1 MDEMTTDDMSLLR
14 KYARTNSEEAF
25 AALVSR
31 HVNLV
36 YSVALRQV
44 RDPHLAEEIAQATF
58 IILARKAALL
68 NDRTILSG
76 WLCRT
81 ARYVCADA
89 VKIQRRRQHRE
100 QEAYLQSK
108 SIEPESDAWIEIAPL
123 LESAL
128 GGLSEKDHDAIVL
141 RFFEGKSMREIG
153 AALGANEQ
161 TAKKRVQRAVKKLQK
176 FFLKRGVTST
186 TAVIAA
192 LLTAHSVQAAPAAL
206 AKSITAVAV
215 TKGVTA
221 GSSTLTLIKTAL
233 KLMAWT
239 KAKTA
244 IIVGAGV
251 LLAAGTTTLTVRE
264 IKAHKAASPATY
276 DWQVPQFNGQVFAE
290 IMKNTS
296 PLVRIV
302 PSKYSSPGPFGG
314 DGSGFLGIAVPLS
327 NIISMAYTNST
338 SARTFY
344 DAPLP
349 TGLYDFIAN
358 VPSGS
363 SEALKQEIQK
373 TFGLTGKFETRDATV
388 LALRIARNNAPEL
401 HLSAGHRDSCWMSAG
416 EFSCQNQT
424 LAKVAP
430 VLEAEFGVPVV
441 DETGLGGR
449 FDFELRWDEDK
460 PRRNPEGLKQALLDQ
475 LGLELVPARES
486 INLLVVE
493 KVDH

>member
-1 MDEMTTDDMSLLR
+1 MDEMMTDDLTLLR
-14 KYARTNSEEAF
+14 EYARTNSEEAF

-58 IILARKAALL
+58 IILARKAGSLG
-68 NDRTILSG
+68 DRTILSG

-81 ARYVCADA
+81 TRFVSADA
-89 VKIQRRRQHRE
+89 LKTQRRRQHRE
-100 QEAYLQSK
+100 QEAFLQSQ
-108 SIEPESDAWIEIAPL
+108 SNEPESDAWNEIAPH

-128 GGLSEKDHDAIVL
+128 GGLGEKDHDAIVL
-141 RFFEGKSMREIG
+141 RFFDGKSMREVG
-153 AALGANEQ
+153 AALGANEE
-161 TAKKRVQRAVKKLQK
+161 TARKRVNRAVKKLQK
-176 FFLKRGVTST
+176 FFLKRGVSST
-186 TAVIAA
+186 TAVIAGA
-192 LLTAHSVQAAPAAL
+192 LTAHSVQAAPVTL

-233 KLMAWT
+233 KLIAWT
-239 KAKTA
+239 NAKTA
-244 IIVGAGV
+244 VVVGVGI
-251 LLAAGTTTLTVRE
+251 LLAAGTTTVTIRE
-264 IKAHKAASPATY
+264 IQSRKAGTHETY
-276 DWQVPQFNGQVFAE
+276 DWQVPHFDGRLFAE

-314 DGSGFLGIAVPLS
+314 DGNGFLGIAVPLS
-327 NIISMAYTNST
+327 NIITMAYTNSST
-338 SARTFY
+338 VRTVY
-344 DAPLP
+344 DAELP

-363 SEALKQEIQK
+363 SEALQQELKK
-373 TFGLTGKFETRDATV
+373 TFGLTGRMETRDTNV
-388 LALRIARNNAPEL
+388 LALRVARNHAPGL
-401 HLSAGHRDSCWMSAG
+401 IPSTGHGDSRWMGNG
-416 EFSCQNQT
+416 EFSCQNQP

-441 DETGLGGR
+441 DETGLTGR
-449 FDFELRWDEDK
+449 FDFDLHWDESE
-460 PRRNPEGLKQALLDQ
+460 PRRNPEGLKQALHDD
-475 LGLELVPARES
+475 LGLELVS
-486 INLLVVE
+486 TNLPVE
-493 KVDH
+493 MLIIEKAP

>member
-1 MDEMTTDDMSLLR
+1 MDEMMTDDMSLLR
-14 KYARTNSEEAF
+14 EYVQSNSEEAF

-44 RDPHLAEEIAQATF
+44 RDPHLAEEIAQAAF

-81 ARYVCADA
+81 TRFVSADA
-89 VKIQRRRQHRE
+89 LKIQRRRRHRE
-100 QEAYLQSK
+100 QEAYLQSH
-108 SIEPESDAWIEIAPL
+108 SNEPESDAWNEIAPL

-141 RFFEGKSMREIG
+141 HFFDGKSMREVG
-153 AALGANEQ
+153 AALGANEE
-161 TAKKRVQRAVKKLQK
+161 TAKKRVNRAVKKMQK

-186 TAVIAA
+186 TAVIAGA
-192 LLTAHSVQAAPAAL
+192 LAAHSVQAAPVTL
-206 AKSITAVAV
+206 ARSITAVAV

-239 KAKTA
+239 NAKTA
-244 IIVGAGV
+244 IVIGAGV

-264 IKAHKAASPATY
+264 IQSHKTGTRETY
-276 DWQVPQFNGQVFAE
+276 DWQVPQFDGRLFAE

-302 PSKYSSPGPFGG
+302 PTKFSAPGPFGG
-314 DGSGFLGIAVPLS
+314 DGNGFLGVAVTMAD
-327 NIISMAYTNST
+327 IITMAYTNTST
-338 SARTFY
+338 VRTVY
-344 DAPLP
+344 DADLP
-349 TGLYDFIAN
+349 PGRYDFIAN

-363 SEALKQEIQK
+363 SEALKQELK
-373 TFGLTGKFETRDATV
+373 NAFGLAGRMETRDTNV
-388 LALRIARNNAPEL
+388 LALRVAREHAPGL
-401 HLSAGHRDSCWMSAG
+401 RPSAGHGDHRWMGNG
-416 EFSCQNQT
+416 EFSCQNQPM
-424 LAKVAP
+424 AKVAP

-441 DETGLGGR
+441 DETGMNGR
-449 FDFELRWDEDK
+449 FDFDLHWDEPE
-460 PRRNPEGLKQALLDQ
+460 PRRNPDGLKQVLLDQ
-475 LGLELVPARES
+475 LGLELVPT
-486 INLLVVE
+486 NLPVEMLVIE
-493 KVDH
+493 KTP